1 MGSTGGLTTAA
12 GARPRVAA
20 LAEREILGRTAFR
33 EALAETA
40 DRLGKSRPEAEA
52 YAAKC
57 LEEMAVH
64 PEARQLDRV
73 ARLGRF
79 MISRSYDPELD
90 INTDRL
96 EELKSLADEHPLIFL
111 WSHKSHMDSFVLT
124 RALYDNDFRPHPLGF
139 AGINMNFP
147 VFGPLAKRSGAV
159 FLRRSFR
166 DDDIYRLVFRHY
178 VDYLVER
185 RLPLSWSIEG
195 TRSRTGKLN
204 PPKLGLI
211 RWVVDAC
218 RRTGSDDALLVP
230 VSISFDQIAE
240 IDDYAAMQQGLPK
253 RRESLAWFVGYIR
266 GMQAS
271 TGRIYVRF
279 AEPLSLAAEVDLTER
294 LFDANAA
301 AERVRVQKLAFE
313 VCSRIEHATPVNATD
328 LVTLVLL
335 GAGGRALTGDEIRGL
350 AADVRTLIEARGLP
364 RSGSLARELDETL
377 ADTLAALTR
386 TGLLEAYDQGVEPVW
401 RIAPGK
407 ELAAAYYRN
416 TVIHYFL
423 AAAVAELALA
433 RDDVHDAA
441 GRPAALREAALAL
454 RDLLKFEFFFRRKT
468 EFAAEACAYL
478 DARYPGWRDE
488 ADPFGG
494 RPPLFGH
501 SILRSFA
508 EAYRVLAEVLLRGGQ
523 SARDGALVRDCL
535 VTGREML
542 LRGRIGS
549 ETALSKPLFGNA
561 VRLARHRG
569 LVGGA
574 DMADRDARRRF
585 AAETAALTAALA
597 RLQRRYD
604 RAIGGTM
611 AAGSPTCDN

>member
-1 MGSTGGLTTAA
+1 
-12 GARPRVAA
+12 VAA
-20 LAEREILGRTAFR
+20 LAEREILGRAAFR

-40 DRLGKSRPEAEA
+40 DRLGRSRPEAEA

-64 PEARQLDRV
+64 PQARQLDRV
-73 ARLGRF
+73 ARLARF
-79 MISRSYDPELD
+79 MISRSYDPVLD

-96 EELKSLADEHPLIFL
+96 EELKSLADERPLIFL

-147 VFGPLAKRSGAV
+147 VFGPLAKHSGAI

-178 VDYLVER
+178 IDYLVER

-218 RRTGSDDALLVP
+218 RRTGSDDALFVP

-240 IDDYAAMQQGLPK
+240 IDDYAAMQRGLPK

-271 TGRIYVRF
+271 AGRIYVRF
-279 AEPLSLAAEVDLTER
+279 AEPLSLATEVDLTDR
-294 LFDANAA
+294 LFEANAA
-301 AERVRVQKLAFE
+301 EERIRVQKLAFE
-313 VCSRIEHATPVNATD
+313 VCSRIEHATPINTTD

-350 AADVRTLIEARGLP
+350 AAQVLALIEARELP
-364 RSGSLARELDETL
+364 RSGSLARELGDSLTE
-377 ADTLAALTR
+377 ALAALTR
-386 TGLLEAYDQGVEPVW
+386 TGLLENYGECIEPVW

-423 AAAVAELALA
+423 AAAVAELGLA
-433 RDDVHDAA
+433 RDDVHGAA
-441 GRPAALREAALAL
+441 DRPAALRQAALSL

-468 EFAAEACAYL
+468 AFANEAGAYL
-478 DARYPGWRDE
+478 DARYPGWRQDP
-488 ADPFGG
+488 DPFGG

-501 SILRSFA
+501 GILRSFA
-508 EAYRVLAEVLLRGGQ
+508 EAYRVLAEVLLRG
-523 SARDGALVRDCL
+523 ALSGHDDALIGECL

-574 DMADRDARRRF
+574 DRADREARQRF

-604 RAIGGTM
+604 QAVGGTM
-611 AAGSPTCDN
+611 AVGSPTCDN